1 METELSNITSS
12 VGTYNNIP
20 TEITSF
26 ASVVTMLNGLTI
38 TKTADK
44 EVWADGNLTY
54 TIVVDNKTEKAYATP
69 VITDILDNNL
79 ITFVEDSITI
89 NDVKATSSE
98 YTYNQDTN
106 TLTINLTD
114 IEPNN
119 STTIKFQVSK
129 K

>member
-12 VGTYNNIP
+12 VGTYNSIP
-20 TEITSF
+20 TEITSL

>member
-1 METELSNITSS
+1 METKLSNITSS

-20 TEITSF
+20 TEITSL

>member
-20 TEITSF
+20 TEITSL